1 MNFAADYSLQHCPLQ
16 SAALLIIV
24 SSIADYG
31 QHQEFKLNNYI
42 YNETV

>member
-1 MNFAADYSLQHCPLQ
+1 MNFAADYSQQHCPLQ

-24 SSIADYG
+24 SSIADYC